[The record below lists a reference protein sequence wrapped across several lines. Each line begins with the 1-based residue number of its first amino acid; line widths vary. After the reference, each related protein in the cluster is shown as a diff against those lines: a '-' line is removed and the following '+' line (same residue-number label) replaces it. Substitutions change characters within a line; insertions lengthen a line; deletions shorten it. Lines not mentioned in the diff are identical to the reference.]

1 MKRAR
6 KTALGNAFRIT
17 RDFFLE
23 DRKFRP
29 HIFPDFPGF
38 PVVIL
43 MGISGPL
50 GEGYGGSEGRK
61 KSKFSKSPKT
71 SPNGIKWCF
80 SCMWVVLGC
89 FVDVCW
95 EIAPSIGAVERVAH

>member
-1 MKRAR
+1 MHWE
-6 KTALGNAFRIT
+6 TSLESPEN
-17 RDFFLE
+17 FFLE

-29 HIFPDFPGF
+29 HIFADFPGF

-43 MGISGPL
+43 MGISGLL

-71 SPNGIKWCF
+71 FPNGIKWCF

-95 EIAPSIGAVERVAH
+95 EIAPSIGAVERVVH

>member
-1 MKRAR
+1 MNRAR
-6 KTALGNAFRIT
+6 KTALENVFRII
-17 RDFFLE
+17 RDVFLE

-38 PVVIL
+38 PVVTL

-61 KSKFSKSPKT
+61 KSKISKSPKT
-71 SPNGIKWCF
+71 PPNGIKWCLGGL
-80 SCMWVVLGC
+80 WVGFEC
-89 FVDVCW
+89 FFDDCW
-95 EIAPSIGAVERVAH
+95 EIAPSIGALVRVAH

>member
-6 KTALGNAFRIT
+6 KIALGNTFRIA
-17 RDFFLE
+17 REFFLE

-50 GEGYGGSEGRK
+50 GEGYGGSGGRK
-61 KSKFSKSPKT
+61 NSKISKSPKT
-71 SPNGIKWCF
+71 SPNGIGGLPLLRDT
-80 SCMWVVLGC
+80 SM
-89 FVDVCW
+89 
-95 EIAPSIGAVERVAH
+95 AIGAVDRVT